1 MNMAVN
7 YDDVEVGNKMPV
19 YTSAP
24 ITRTHLVR
32 YAGASGDFNP
42 LHYDQTFA
50 KMIGMKNIIVHGML
64 IMGIAGEA
72 ITSWIENKY
81 LRKFS
86 VRFLNMTEPV
96 DLDDM
101 ENTKDRATIIVTG
114 EVHHC
119 SRYFRQQKALGIFY
133 CSPALITGMNPKANC
148 GVSPTSLCSWDS
160 SSSKFQRA
168 TLLKLGTH

>member
-1 MNMAVN
+1 MAVN

-42 LHYDQTFA
+42 LHHDQTFI
-50 KMIGMKNIIVHGML
+50 KMIGRKNVIAHGML

-81 LRKFS
+81 
-86 VRFLNMTEPV
+86 
-96 DLDDM
+96 
-101 ENTKDRATIIVTG
+101 
-114 EVHHC
+114 
-119 SRYFRQQKALGIFY
+119 
-133 CSPALITGMNPKANC
+133 
-148 GVSPTSLCSWDS
+148 
-160 SSSKFQRA
+160 
-168 TLLKLGTH
+168 

>member
-1 MNMAVN
+1 MAVN
-7 YDDVEVGNKMPV
+7 YDDIEVGNNMPV

-42 LHYDQTFA
+42 LHHDQTFI
-50 KMIGMKNIIVHGML
+50 KMIGKENIIAHGML

-81 LRKFS
+81 LRKFNA
-86 VRFLNMTEPV
+86 RFLSMTEPA

-101 ENTKDRATIIVTG
+101 ENTKDRATITVSGKVVKKYVENG
-114 EVHHC
+114 EKRIQC
-119 SRYFRQQKALGIFY
+119 DIIAQDALGSKKLSGFFIA
-133 CSPALITGMNPKANC
+133 ALP
-148 GVSPTSLCSWDS
+148 
-160 SSSKFQRA
+160 
-168 TLLKLGTH
+168 

>member
-1 MNMAVN
+1 MAVN
-7 YDDVEVGNKMPV
+7 YDDIEVGNNMPV

-42 LHYDQTFA
+42 LHHDQTFI
-50 KMIGMKNIIVHGML
+50 KMIGMENIIAHGML

-81 LRKFS
+81 LRKFNA
-86 VRFLNMTEPV
+86 RFLSMTEPA

-101 ENTKDRATIIVTG
+101 ENTKDRATIIVSGKVVRKYEENG
-114 EVHHC
+114 EKRIQC
-119 SRYFRQQKALGIFY
+119 DIIAQDALGSKKLSGFFTA
-133 CSPALITGMNPKANC
+133 ALP
-148 GVSPTSLCSWDS
+148 
-160 SSSKFQRA
+160 
-168 TLLKLGTH
+168 